1 MTELTIALTKGSL
14 LKPTLELLG
23 RAGIRFPELE
33 KGSRKLIFES
43 EDKKYKAI
51 LTRATDNPTYVEYG
65 AADLGISGKDVIIE
79 EAKQVFELMDL
90 GIGRC
95 KMVLAFPKDRIT
107 YFRKHGLQ
115 SIVIGSKYPR
125 IAEGF
130 FRKKGI
136 QVDIVK
142 LYGSVELAPLVGLSD
157 GIVDIVS
164 TGRTLKENGLEIY
177 EDILDISARL
187 IGNVVSRRTKYKIL
201 REFEEKIR
209 GVLNDE

>member
-14 LKPTLELLG
+14 LKPTLELLK

-33 KGSRKLIFES
+33 RGSRKLIFES
-43 EDKKYKAI
+43 EDKKYRAI

-95 KMVLAFPKDRIT
+95 KMVLAFPKDKIT

-125 IAEGF
+125 IAEDF

-136 QVDIVK
+136 QVDIIK

-164 TGRTLKENGLEIY
+164 TGRTLKENGLEVY

-187 IGNVVSRRTKYKIL
+187 IGNIVSRRTKYRIL

-209 GVLNDE
+209 GVLNGE

>member
-1 MTELTIALTKGSL
+1 MTELTLALTKGSL
-14 LKPTLELLG
+14 LKPSLELLKK
-23 RAGIRFPELE
+23 AGIRFPELE
-33 KGSRKLIFES
+33 MGSRKLVFKS
-43 EDKKYKAI
+43 EDGRYKAI

-79 EAKQVFELMDL
+79 EAKQVFELVDL

-95 KMVLAFPKDRIT
+95 KMVLAFPKDKIA
-107 YFRKHGLQ
+107 YFREHGLQ

-125 IAEGF
+125 IAENF

-136 QVDIVK
+136 QVDIIK

-201 REFEEKIR
+201 RDFEERIR
-209 GVLNDE
+209 EVLNGE